1 MFYNA
6 GTNTYD
12 LHYVCYECQRP
23 VVINVNADD
32 WKAWQHGELIQN
44 AMPYLSSAERE
55 IMISGICGDCFDKLF
70 PPDLTEGNK
79 YD

>member
-1 MFYNA
+1 MLYNP
-6 GTNTYD
+6 GTHTYD
-12 LHYVCYECQRP
+12 LHYVCCECQRP
-23 VVINVNADD
+23 VVVNVNADD
-32 WKAWQHGELIQN
+32 WEAWQSGELLQN
-44 AMPYLSSAERE
+44 VMPYLSADERE